1 MAGSAGAN
9 GEIARLVRA
18 GAGDVVIVN
27 EATLGNLNK
36 DGLIDAKTQRVV
48 VRANLGLGVR
58 HGAALPDIA
67 TLDKLRNVLTST
79 PSLTH
84 NDPAGGSS
92 SGIIAARV
100 IETLGLKGKVH
111 ETPITLEAA
120 TAKGVVVR
128 GRRVGNTLS
137 LPSAAGGDESGGT
150 LAVKRGE
157 IALAMYPVSALMEAG
172 LDAVPLPR
180 DANASIDYV
189 GAVTAAAASPAQAEA
204 FLRFITRAQTL
215 AAWKAKGMDLTN

>member
-1 MAGSAGAN
+1 MPELRSPALQALRK
-9 GEIARLVRA
+9 RLAQAA
-18 GAGDVVIVN
+18 GAGQASILLRGEHGSLPEFYARGLQVAASPWVNATQSLSEGAPDV
-27 EATLGNLNK
+27 
-36 DGLIDAKTQRVV
+36 
-48 VRANLGLGVR
+48 
-58 HGAALPDIA
+58 
-67 TLDKLRNVLTST
+67 
-79 PSLTH
+79 
-84 NDPAGGSS
+84 
-92 SGIIAARV
+92 
-100 IETLGLKGKVH
+100 
-111 ETPITLEAA
+111 
-120 TAKGVVVR
+120 
-128 GRRVGNTLS
+128 